1 MLSASPP
8 AKRRKP
14 NRKPLQNATVVRTA
28 TDDQKISA
36 STVDKKIL
44 ERIQKCLD
52 RAEHPNTAEAEAK
65 AALFVSQKLMNQ
77 HNVSQADL
85 IANDTNNNKSHFGG
99 RSIVLISKIGG
110 SSTRI
115 AMEAF
120 TGKVASAMT
129 TLYDCKSFSTNYGTH
144 IHWTFFGIADNTDV
158 AARAFAVAHNKI
170 LEWACDYKGGTP
182 TFSYRLGVA
191 DGLKAMA
198 YREKKRELHHAERK
212 ALEMAKARER
222 QDADTRQRE
231 IDRLRILPA
240 PSPDPNDFLSFDD
253 ENEIDSGDIKPSM
266 VDTGARSDSDEES
279 GPFDINADFNSNDAE
294 VIDLCDDDDVDDYI
308 RRFVKQEPVE
318 LSIQDETP
326 VFKTEPDVN
335 IKPKP
340 EVSSLDQ
347 SPWDSGVQL
356 VQFRNTAAHV
366 ADDYLQEQNI
376 KLTSGR
382 KRPLTIGDRD
392 AYRRGQQD
400 SEKIDV
406 RREALV

>member
-1 MLSASPP
+1 MPSASPP

-28 TDDQKISA
+28 KKKSA

-85 IANDTNNNKSHFGG
+85 IANDTNNNKSHLGG

-129 TLYDCKSFSTNYGTH
+129 TLYDCKSFSSNYGTH

-158 AARAFAVAHNKI
+158 ATRAFAVAHNKI

-198 YREKKRELHHAERK
+198 HREKNESFITRSAKRWRWL
-212 ALEMAKARER
+212 
-222 QDADTRQRE
+222 
-231 IDRLRILPA
+231 RLRILPA

-253 ENEIDSGDIKPSM
+253 ENEIDSGDIKPNM
-266 VDTGARSDSDEES
+266 ADTGAHSDSDEES
-279 GPFDINADFNSNDAE
+279 GPFDIKADFNSNDAE
-294 VIDLCDDDDVDDYI
+294 VVDLCDDGDVDDYI
-308 RRFVKQEPVE
+308 RKFVKQEPVE

-335 IKPKP
+335 IKPEP
-340 EVSSLDQ
+340 
-347 SPWDSGVQL
+347 
-356 VQFRNTAAHV
+356 
-366 ADDYLQEQNI
+366 
-376 KLTSGR
+376 
-382 KRPLTIGDRD
+382 
-392 AYRRGQQD
+392 
-400 SEKIDV
+400 
-406 RREALV
+406 